1 MATKVRPTNKNIWAM
16 DEAIDD
22 HDPDIAELLEQ
33 LMSGLEGEKEMAQR
47 RYDKAAQIRILE
59 IYMLAARIQTHT
71 ARLASLHR
79 QARNNEYDKR

>member
-1 MATKVRPTNKNIWAM
+1 
-16 DEAIDD
+16 
-22 HDPDIAELLEQ
+22 
-33 LMSGLEGEKEMAQR
+33 MAQR

-79 QARNNEYDKR
+79 QARNNQYDKR